1 MKTFLFLGVSSV
13 VTAGVL
19 PSLPAKIILSAF
31 ILMAVLS
38 EAVREAP
45 PAIRMRVGFA
55 AGVANRP
62 DFAALGHPAGRRESK
77 KILKFL
83 LDG

>member
-13 VTAGVL
+13 VTAALL

-31 ILMAVLS
+31 ILTVVLS
-38 EAVREAP
+38 EAVREAL

-55 AGVANRP
+55 AGVAKLARLRR
-62 DFAALGHPAGRRESK
+62 FGHPAGRRESK